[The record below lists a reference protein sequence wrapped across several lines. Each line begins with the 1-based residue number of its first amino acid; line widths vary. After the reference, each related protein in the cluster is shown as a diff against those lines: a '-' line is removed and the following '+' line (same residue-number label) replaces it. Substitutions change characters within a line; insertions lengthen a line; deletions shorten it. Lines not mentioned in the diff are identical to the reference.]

1 MADRSAINR
10 ANARASTGPKS
21 KVGKARAAGNARL
34 HGLSVPAVLDPSLA
48 EEIKELAR
56 KIAGS
61 NASSDR
67 LELAMTIAA
76 AQVDLLRVR
85 QVRHQMLSFVLNDP
99 DYQTPT
105 KAILRRQWLARHA
118 APPADAGDIRPR
130 DMINGICDPSRF
142 VQILGDLSFRLHT
155 LDRYERRALSR
166 RKRAVRAFDSF
177 QRNTGA
183 ERQIDRS

>member
-1 MADRSAINR
+1 MADKSAINR

-21 KVGKARAAGNARL
+21 KAGKARAAGNARL

-48 EEIKELAR
+48 DEIKELAR

-67 LELAMTIAA
+67 REFAMTIAA

-105 KAILRRQWLARHA
+105 KAMLRRQWLARQA
-118 APPADAGDIRPR
+118 APPGDAGDIRPC
-130 DMINGICDPSRF
+130 DKIEGICDPARF
-142 VQILGDLSFRLHT
+142 VRILGDLSFRLRT
-155 LDRYERRALSR
+155 LDRYEKRALSR
-166 RKRAVRAFDSF
+166 RKRAVRAFDSL
-177 QRNTGA
+177 QH
-183 ERQIDRS
+183 